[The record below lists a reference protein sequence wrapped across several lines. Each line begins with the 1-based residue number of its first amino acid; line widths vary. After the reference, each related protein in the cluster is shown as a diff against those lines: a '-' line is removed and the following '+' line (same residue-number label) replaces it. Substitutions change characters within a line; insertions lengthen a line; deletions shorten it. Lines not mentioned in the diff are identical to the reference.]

1 MQQPNE
7 IFVFFTSKYSNAC
20 KQVVEKLNYIAPHF
34 NTRIIDIDNPDT
46 RFVLQ
51 NATQY
56 KIETV
61 TSALIIYPTLNKIN
75 KLEGGELLQLLE
87 KGIEMVNQK
96 MMAIQEEQKRQSAS
110 RRKVVEIDGEDED
123 EVAYDNKT
131 DIRQALQIED
141 DEEEEEQPR
150 RRKIGKT
157 HIFPDK
163 RFAPVDE
170 DDMITTSK
178 PLPAIK
184 GEGHDGMAHSSLVEA
199 PRGDKFELGMD
210 RNMNYPPRMK
220 QAGMEEEEM
229 IEDMSQM
236 QQMRKGKK
244 SSKKKKMVTFDDS
257 LLDVSEPIGNDNDGM
272 SMDDILGQNGGNGR
286 SRELQEKSSSLKQN
300 AAALA
305 AAREQIMKQED
316 GNTKVR
322 VMP

>member
-1 MQQPNE
+1 MQQQVNE

-20 KQVVEKLNYIAPHF
+20 KQVVEKINYIAPHF
-34 NTRIIDIDNPDT
+34 NTRIVDIDNPDT

-61 TSALIIYPTLNKIN
+61 PSALIIYPTMNKIN
-75 KLEGGELLQLLE
+75 KLESMELLQLLD

-96 MMAIQEEQKRQSAS
+96 LAAIQEEQNRQKAS
-110 RRKVVEIDGEDED
+110 RRKVVEIDGEDDE

-141 DEEEEEQPR
+141 DEDEEEPPR

-178 PLPAIK
+178 PLPPIK
-184 GEGHDGMAHSSLVEA
+184 GEGHDGMAQSSLVEA
-199 PRGDKFELGMD
+199 PRGDKFDLGMD

-220 QAGMEEEEM
+220 QSGMEEEEM
-229 IEDMSQM
+229 IEDMAQM
-236 QQMRKGKK
+236 QQMKKGKK
-244 SSKKKKMVTFDDS
+244 KKKIVTFDDS
-257 LLDVSEPIGNDNDGM
+257 LLDVSEPMGNDNDGM

-286 SRELQEKSSSLKQN
+286 SREIQERSSSLKQN